1 LIARSL
7 LMSLSVI
14 FEADAG
20 EMFNFFERVITVAGR
35 CLKACISF
43 FEIIDVNY
51 MLKFIY
57 ILFFLVYLLEGK
69 TRSGGHLYSFINDLY

>member
-1 LIARSL
+1 
-7 LMSLSVI
+7 MSLSLI

-20 EMFNFFERVITVAGR
+20 EMFNFFERVVTVAGR

-57 ILFFLVYLLEGK
+57 ILFFLVYILE
-69 TRSGGHLYSFINDLY
+69 RSIRIGGLP